1 MATTKQAAETAR
13 AQELELIINELEE
26 LNHEA
31 NQSNIWIRTKWNL
44 PNQKAWHLGTP
55 DTPTSGAHSLGVEHA
70 APVPH
75 VWKWADVEKYLTTL
89 ADLCPLEL
97 TERQSVLLTNPAF
110 GLTGKKVTNTMRIAI
125 SIYKKGDDAESHLHS
140 PNASRTI
147 ISESGGY
154 TVVEGE
160 KMFPMRGDLV
170 FTPNGTWHAHGNDD
184 DQPVIWADTLDWPL
198 IDFLGG
204 AWARNDTKN
213 AADHGNP
220 SSDFS
225 RRFYGHSGIRPLFDP
240 HPRGS
245 GIGNTPKFLYSGVD
259 IRAALDDLRGFDADP
274 YRGVI
279 VELVNPENGAP
290 VFTTISYRAQLLRPG
305 EETLAHRHTASTIFF
320 VMDGAGHTE
329 VDGEKFAWERN
340 DFFVVPNHR
349 WHRFVNTG
357 TEDAVLYSYTDEP
370 LLTKLGHYHA
380 QGRDASGAVVDL
392 Q

>member
-1 MATTKQAAETAR
+1 MEYPAA
-13 AQELELIINELEE
+13 Q
-26 LNHEA
+26 
-31 NQSNIWIRTKWNL
+31 
-44 PNQKAWHLGTP
+44 
-55 DTPTSGAHSLGVEHA
+55 
-70 APVPH
+70 PH
-75 VWKWADVEKYLTTL
+75 VWKWAEIEKYLMQL
-89 ADLCPLEL
+89 VELCPLEL

-110 GLTGKKVTNTMRIAI
+110 GTKGVKVTNTMRIAI
-125 SIYKKGDDAESHLHS
+125 SIYKNGDVAESHMHT

-154 TVVEGE
+154 TMVEGE
-160 KMFPMRGDLV
+160 KIFPKRGDLV

-204 AWARNDTKN
+204 AWARNDTEN

-220 SSDFS
+220 SNDFS
-225 RRFYGHSGIRPLFDP
+225 KRFYGHSGIRPMFDP
-240 HPRGS
+240 HPRGG

-259 IRAALDDLRGFDADP
+259 IRAALDDIRGFDADP

-279 VELVNPENGAP
+279 VELVNPENGTP

-320 VMDGAGHTE
+320 VMDGAGYTE

-357 TEDAVLYSYTDEP
+357 SEDAVLYSYTDEP